1 MHDRRRRHWF
11 TLAFTLVAACH
22 STDAPVEPNGAIG
35 PGQSL
40 NVTGARSIHL
50 DPGANGGNYTVVLV
64 NTAPDPATVES
75 YSLSGSGI
83 AAPSSPLAAAVP
95 ATSARVVVPVSPPGD
110 EPPTRD
116 DAFED
121 RLRTSERTELTP
133 RMAAAREW
141 FAARHPAAPA
151 TSTAP
156 FAITRSNQAIPA
168 TVQVGDT
175 VTVNVNG
182 TVACASPIYHRA
194 RVAAIGTHSIILA
207 DTTNPSGGFT
217 DLDYQRYAAR
227 FDTLVYPLDVA
238 AFGEPTDIDNNGRV
252 ALVFTSEVNKQ
263 TPPGSSVFVGGYT
276 YSRDLFPIVGTS
288 RAQACA
294 ASNEGEYFYL
304 LTPDPLG
311 VFGNRRSTG
320 FVDSNTTAVIAHEF
334 QHLINASRRL
344 YVNNTP
350 DFEVKWLD
358 EGLAH
363 IAEELLFYHEAG
375 LSPRS
380 NLAFSDLQA
389 SPQRSGA
396 FTVDV
401 RGGGNYSRYASYL
414 QRPARSSPYAKNDS
428 LHTRG
433 ATWSLL
439 RYLADQSGPSD
450 GTIFFRLANGPATGL
465 DNLHAVFG
473 ELFPGKVR
481 DWATSHAV
489 DDIATETPLQQ
500 PSWVWR
506 SVYSGY
512 SGAFPLQYQT
522 MTAGA
527 TYSGTVIGGG
537 AAFYRLGVP
546 AGATADVTL
555 SGQSASA
562 GSNIQFVIVRTK

>member
-1 MHDRRRRHWF
+1 MHDRQRRNWSA
-11 TLAFTLVAACH
+11 LAFTLAAACH
-22 STDAPVEPNGAIG
+22 SSDAPLEPNGAIE

-40 NVTGARSIHL
+40 SVTGARTVHL

-64 NTAPDPATVES
+64 NTAQDPATIES
-75 YSLSGSGI
+75 YSISGAGI
-83 AAPSSPLAAAVP
+83 SPPTSPLAAVEP
-95 ATSARVVVPVSPPGD
+95 ATLSRIAIAPNGSGD
-110 EPPTRD
+110 TPLSRD

-121 RLRTSERTELTP
+121 RLRTSERAELTP
-133 RMAAAREW
+133 RMSAARDW
-141 FAARHPAAPA
+141 FAARHVTTPV
-151 TSTAP
+151 TSTGP
-156 FAITRSNQAIPA
+156 FAIARSNQSIPA
-168 TVQVGDT
+168 NVKVGDT
-175 VTVNVNG
+175 VIVNVNG
-182 TVACASPIYHRA
+182 TVACTSPIYHRA
-194 RVAAIGTHSIILA
+194 RVAAIGTHSIVLA

-217 DLDYQRYAAR
+217 DPDYQRYAAR

-238 AFGEPTDIDNNGRV
+238 AFGDPTDIDNNGRI

-263 TPPGSSVFVGGYT
+263 TAPNSTVFVGGYT

-304 LTPDPLG
+304 MTPDPLG
-311 VFGNRRSTG
+311 VYGNRRTTG

-363 IAEELLFYHEAG
+363 IAEELLFYHESG

-380 NLAFSDLQA
+380 NLSFSDLQA

-396 FTVDV
+396 FNLDV
-401 RGGGNYSRYASYL
+401 RGGGNYTRYASYL
-414 QRPARSSPYAKNDS
+414 QRPSKSSPYAKNDS

-450 GTIFFRLANGPATGL
+450 GTIFFRLANGPSTGL
-465 DNLHAVFG
+465 DNLRNVFG

-489 DDIATETPLQQ
+489 DDIATEPALQQ

-506 SVYSGY
+506 SIYAGY
-512 SGAFPLQYQT
+512 SGSFPLQFVT
-522 MTAGA
+522 MGAGQA
-527 TYSGTVIGGG
+527 YSGTVIGGG

-562 GSNIQFVIVRTK
+562 GSNIQFVIVRTR